1 MQAWDN
7 LSQPIPSTASPTLSS
22 SYWIKG
28 PALCP
33 LIPLCL
39 PQDPARRSSS
49 ENTYGVNDSMNKY
62 VNNCSRKG
70 KMSV

>member
-7 LSQPIPSTASPTLSS
+7 LSQPIPSTAPPTLSS

>member
-1 MQAWDN
+1 MQACDT
-7 LSQPIPSTASPTLSS
+7 LPQPIPSTAPPTLSS
-22 SYWIKG
+22 SYWIK
-28 PALCP
+28 ALCP

-39 PQDPARRSSS
+39 PQDPAHRSSS